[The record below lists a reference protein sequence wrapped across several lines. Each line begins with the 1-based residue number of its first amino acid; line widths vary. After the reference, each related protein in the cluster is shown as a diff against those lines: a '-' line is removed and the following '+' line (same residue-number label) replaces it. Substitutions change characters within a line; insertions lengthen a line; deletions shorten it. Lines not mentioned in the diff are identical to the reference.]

1 MLTQKN
7 YKILILTSFLGTLA
21 FTSRPAKATTHT
33 ISETKIQEHTQYN
46 FVLGQ
51 NLTNFQG
58 SGNLM
63 RYVGQLTSKRQAVSG
78 ITNQLESLPD
88 KSYSNSTPV
97 ILASGKK
104 DSSVDALLLNP
115 DQIGLLTGT
124 LSRFDDVSGTKTGTS
139 EDTLNRPVGTEKTI
153 LIAQENSPQ
162 TQQKYKLTPEGFSS
176 NRHQFQS
183 VAFSELPLFLTPEG
197 FSSNRH
203 QFQSVAFSEL
213 PLFLTPEGFSS
224 NRHRFQSVAF
234 SVAAATSAPFVKIIS
249 PTPAAV
255 LDIPATTVILEYTAG
270 LEIELRVNGVAVDRS
285 LIGRTEIDETTNI
298 TTQTWYGVP
307 LKEGENNL
315 EAVVKNTPENLNNS
329 TAVNI
334 SVRGNIAQLRVRTQ
348 ETRIPAD
355 GRSTATITGE
365 ILDEKGNRSNRDV
378 IITLAASAGRFIS
391 TDYDPDQPGFQ
402 VQAINGQFSATLQ
415 SGIEAQL
422 VRIRA
427 ATLNPKIDINEDKQ
441 ELEAFTQIQFE
452 TNLRPSLM
460 TGVVDFRFGRGGTD
474 YWGRFRD
481 FLPYGSDNSYQFDA
495 RGAAFATGT
504 FGDWLFTGAF
514 NSYRTLNETCGSQ
527 DRLFRDTQFYEQNYP
542 TYGDNCTRETVT
554 PSRDSLYLRF
564 ERSSRIM
571 GANPDYFMWGDY
583 GLAEF
588 STQSQQFTAITRQL
602 HGFKGNYNLGDLQIS
617 GFYSGD
623 VEGFQRDTIVPDGT
637 SGFYFLSRRLVLPG
651 SENIFLEI
659 EELERPGT
667 VLYRKQLTRGTDY
680 EIDYDRGTLLFRR
693 PILRVEVDPI
703 GTVLVRRI
711 VGTYQYENRDGSTS
725 VMGGRLQ
732 YNFSR
737 DLARPSWIGT
747 TYLREDRGARD
758 FELYGA
764 DAIFSFGRNQLI
776 AEYARSTNDSEFLG
790 RVNGSAYRVEL
801 TGRLGQGGALFG
813 NTEIFNTP
821 GVETNSN
828 QASPINYR
836 LYYRSTDEGFSNNA
850 TTSFVAGQTRYGGQI
865 SANISLTTQL
875 RLQADHE
882 KNQGIAPRV
891 LNSYTD
897 LFEPR
902 LEPVPGTQQDNS
914 LTTISAGLL
923 QRLGNN
929 ATFELDWIS
938 RTREDARQ
946 NSPLN
951 STSSQLRSRLS
962 YRFAENLVFRAQ
974 NELGL
979 SSQQDYIYPDRTIL
993 ALDWTAYPGITVR
1006 LSHVF
1011 FTGGQFE
1018 NNSITSLDFLGDYK
1032 LGEDTTL
1039 TGRFGFVNAQAM
1051 TGAVGIRQG
1060 WTIAPG
1066 LRIDGSYEHI
1076 FGDLFGS
1083 RGTGRQYAQPYAY
1096 GNGASAL
1103 GVSGGDSYSV
1113 GIQYTNNPDFQASA
1127 RYEHRNSSAGSNTVI
1142 AATANGKISRSIMA
1156 LFRYQQ
1162 ASSSNQLLE
1171 ALGDT
1176 KNLRLGL
1183 AYRDPENDKFNALLR
1198 YEYRQNPSIIPDT
1211 LFFGSGTGG
1220 TDHTFALE
1228 AIYAPNWQWEFY
1240 GKTALRH
1247 STSYLA
1253 SDLIGSGT
1261 TYLNQL
1267 RATYRLAYQWD
1278 VVGEARWISQPADN
1292 YTETGFV
1299 LETGYYLT
1307 PNLRLAAGY
1316 VFGEISDRDFDNSRS
1331 ASGPYIGLTV
1341 KLNELFSGF
1350 GLQKPTPP
1358 PPRQPQTTQAK
1369 KTPH

>member
-1 MLTQKN
+1 M
-7 YKILILTSFLGTLA
+7 SFLGTLSLV
-21 FTSRPAKATTHT
+21 SRPAKATTHT
-33 ISETKIQEHTQYN
+33 TSSENLQEHTQYN
-46 FVLGQ
+46 FVLEQ
-51 NLTNFQG
+51 NLTNFQD
-58 SGNLM
+58 SGNLTG
-63 RYVGQLTSKRQAVSG
+63 YIGQTTSKNRAISG
-78 ITNQLESLPD
+78 GTNSLEALPHKD
-88 KSYSNSTPV
+88 STPSNSVNLKT
-97 ILASGKK
+97 GNN
-104 DSSVDALLLNP
+104 DSLVDALLSNP
-115 DQIGLLTGT
+115 DQIGTIAGTFSRINDITGIK
-124 LSRFDDVSGTKTGTS
+124 SGTS
-139 EDTLNRPVGTEKTI
+139 ENTLNRPVAEGNRV

-162 TQQKYKLTPEGFSS
+162 TQQ
-176 NRHQFQS
+176 N
-183 VAFSELPLFLTPEG
+183 
-197 FSSNRH
+197 
-203 QFQSVAFSEL
+203 
-213 PLFLTPEGFSS
+213 
-224 NRHRFQSVAF
+224 
-234 SVAAATSAPFVKIIS
+234 SAPFVKIIS

-255 LDIPATTVILEYTAG
+255 LDIPATTVILQYSAG
-270 LEIELRVNGVAVDRS
+270 LEIELRVNGVPVDTS
-285 LIGRTEIDETTNI
+285 LIGRTETDENSNI

-307 LKEGENNL
+307 LKEGENTL
-315 EAVVKNTPENLNNS
+315 EIAIKNPPPNS
-329 TAVNI
+329 NFQPPITI
-334 SVRGNIAQLRVRTQ
+334 SVRGNVAQLKIRTQ

-355 GRSTATITGE
+355 GRSTATIIGE
-365 ILDEKGNRSNRDV
+365 ILDEKGNRSNRDA

-391 TDYDPDQPGFQ
+391 TDYDTDQPGFQ
-402 VQAINGQFSATLQ
+402 VKAINGEFTATLQ
-415 SGIEAQL
+415 SGIAAQL

-427 ATLNPKIDINEDKQ
+427 VTLKSDTPLEIENNGIANEGQKP

-504 FGDWLFTGAF
+504 FGEWLFTGAF

-564 ERSSRIM
+564 ERSPNIM

-602 HGFKGNYNLGDLQIS
+602 HGFKGNYNLGDLQLS
-617 GFYSGD
+617 GFFSGD

-651 SENIFLEI
+651 SENIFLEV

-680 EIDYDRGTLLFRR
+680 EIDYDRGTVLFRR
-693 PILRVEVDPI
+693 PILRVEVDPL
-703 GTVLVRRI
+703 GSVLVRRI

-732 YNFSR
+732 YNISR
-737 DLARPSWIGT
+737 DLGRPSWIGA

-764 DAIFSFGRNQLI
+764 DGILSFGRNQLI
-776 AEYARSTNDSEFLG
+776 AEYAHSSNDSEFQG
-790 RVNGSAYRVEL
+790 RVSGSAYRLEL
-801 TGRLGQGGALFG
+801 TGRLGQGAALFG
-813 NTEIFNTP
+813 NTEIFTTP
-821 GVETNSN
+821 GVENNSN
-828 QASPINYR
+828 SSPINYR
-836 LYYRSTDEGFSNNA
+836 LYYRSTDAGFSNNA
-850 TTSFVAGQTRYGGQI
+850 TTSFVAGQTRYGGQV
-865 SANISLTTQL
+865 SANITSTTQL
-875 RLQADHE
+875 RFNADHE
-882 KNQGIAPRV
+882 KNQGIAPRS
-891 LNSYTD
+891 LNSYAD

-902 LEPVPGTQQDNS
+902 LEFVPGTQQDNS
-914 LTTISAGLL
+914 LTTLSAGLL
-923 QRLGNN
+923 QRLGND
-929 ATFELDWIS
+929 ATFELDWVS
-938 RTREDARQ
+938 RNREDVRE

-951 STSSQLRSRLS
+951 STSSQLRSRLT

-979 SSQQDYIYPDRTIL
+979 TSQQDYIYPDRTIL

-1006 LSHVF
+1006 LSHIF

-1032 LGEDTTL
+1032 LGEDTTI
-1039 TGRFGFVNAQAM
+1039 TGRFGFVDAQAM

-1076 FGDLFGS
+1076 FGDLFGR
-1083 RGTGRQYAQPYAY
+1083 RGTGVQYAQPYAY
-1096 GNGASAL
+1096 GGGASAL
-1103 GVSGGDSYSV
+1103 GVSGGDSYSL

-1171 ALGDT
+1171 ALGDS

-1183 AYRDPENDKFNALLR
+1183 AYRDPENDQFNALLR

-1211 LFFGSGTGG
+1211 LFFGTGTGG

-1240 GKTALRH
+1240 GKTALRQ

-1267 RATYRLAYQWD
+1267 RTTYRFAYQWD
-1278 VVGEARWISQPADN
+1278 LVGEVRWITQPADN
-1292 YTETGFV
+1292 YSETGLV
-1299 LETGYYLT
+1299 VETGYYLT

-1316 VFGEISDRDFDNSRS
+1316 VFGEISDRDFDASRS

-1358 PPRQPQTTQAK
+1358 PPRQPETTEAK
-1369 KTPH
+1369 KSPDLALGK